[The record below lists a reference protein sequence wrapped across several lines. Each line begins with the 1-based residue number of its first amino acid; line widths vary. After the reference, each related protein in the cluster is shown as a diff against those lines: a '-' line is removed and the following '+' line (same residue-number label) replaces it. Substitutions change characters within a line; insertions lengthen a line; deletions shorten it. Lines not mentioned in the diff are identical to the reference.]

1 MPHAQFVADDE
12 FPPAAIRKSLRGKSV
27 LEVRTTTQSAMG
39 RLLEWFRP
47 GLVAVLDLTR
57 ESPRCPPADAVAAY
71 SEGSFDAVFGFGALR
86 SRRMLDA
93 LAPADLVRTIRPGG
107 YLLLSD
113 FAPGS
118 GELWRNGALVPSTAP
133 LLMEWFHRFGGVGM
147 SWMREHRAFADAGR
161 LIVARAS
168 RATFPSEN
176 LS

>member
-57 ESPRCPPADAVAAY
+57 ETPRCPPADAVAAY

-176 LS
+176 VS